1 MADKL
6 WFLIP
11 EIWLFVGVVVVSVMG
26 LSRRKMFRDL
36 LPLVV
41 CVFLVGA
48 FIITPLLYSEQRVSA
63 AGLLMPMLGK
73 YVKML
78 VCAIGVILTMLSVGL
93 IDRDLEASMAAGR
106 TRFDPIRVNRGEY
119 FSFFMLSII
128 GVMLVCTPT
137 T

>member
-63 AGLLMPMLGK
+63 AGLLMPML
-73 YVKML
+73 
-78 VCAIGVILTMLSVGL
+78 
-93 IDRDLEASMAAGR
+93 ASM
-106 TRFDPIRVNRGEY
+106 
-119 FSFFMLSII
+119 
-128 GVMLVCTPT
+128 
-137 T
+137 

>member
-73 YVKML
+73 YVNKVL
-78 VCAIGVILTMLSVGL
+78 EDAFLHYNVANDPDVRPDFTPISPAERKKKIGSS
-93 IDRDLEASMAAGR
+93 RK
-106 TRFDPIRVNRGEY
+106 
-119 FSFFMLSII
+119 
-128 GVMLVCTPT
+128 
-137 T
+137 